1 MPLAAKAAVAPTQ
14 RAAAAAAIHF
24 DVIDFLSTSL
34 F

>member
-1 MPLAAKAAVAPTQ
+1 MPLAAMAAVAPTK
-14 RAAAAAAIHF
+14 RAAAAATNHF